1 MTREDSM
8 SQHQPT
14 EDTMI
19 YRVSMIRTVECEEH
33 LGYAYFS
40 CKAAAEKFLRDADAE
55 PDERVFAFAYVSPGI
70 TAVPTPKNK
79 RDMLRML
86 DRWATHADNG

>member
-1 MTREDSM
+1 
-8 SQHQPT
+8 
-14 EDTMI
+14 MI
-19 YRVSMIRTVECEEH
+19 YRVSIMNEFEEH

-40 CKAAAEKFLRDADAE
+40 SKAAAEKFLRDAGAE

-86 DRWATHADNG
+86 NRWATHADNG